1 MKLLTRSV
9 LGGVVA
15 VSAALSFG
23 APDGGWWEE
32 GGGEEPSVVSR
43 KLRLVV
49 VEELTEAGEQKAPV
63 DEKKLAEL
71 AESLAKR
78 AHCSAE
84 AAEVKGVEQHEE
96 GEVKLPES
104 ATPEPTRE
112 VYTLRRGEKADAAD
126 MVRGLCRAIERGSE
140 FLLRVE
146 VGAGEELEKETVQ
159 AVNEYGEWLEVNRE
173 AMENARAV
181 SGMTLPDGWSATID
195 GEDTYLIAPERK
207 DVKKG
212 TILKI
217 PAHEID
223 TVKPVVLGQE
233 ETRVRVSRVE
243 ESGKDEPRAYMQ
255 FKIPAETW
263 KNAKLGIPVIKLI
276 NAQ

>member
-1 MKLLTRSV
+1 M
-9 LGGVVA
+9 GGIVA

-23 APDGGWWEE
+23 APGAEWWEV
-32 GGGEEPSVVSR
+32 EPGKDPSGVTR

-49 VEELTEAGEQKAPV
+49 VEEPTGAGEQKAPPE
-63 DEKKLAEL
+63 EKKLAEL
-71 AESLAKR
+71 AKSLAKR

-84 AAEVKGVEQHEE
+84 TAEINDEKQREVE
-96 GEVKLPES
+96 EVQPPENP
-104 ATPEPTRE
+104 TPKPTRE
-112 VYTLRRGEKADAAD
+112 VYTLRRGEKTAAAD
-126 MVRGLCRAIERGSE
+126 IVRTLCRAIERGSE

-146 VGAGEELEKETVQ
+146 VGASGELEEDALR
-159 AVNEYGEWLEVNRE
+159 AVSEYGEWLEVNRE
-173 AMENARAV
+173 AVENARAV

-207 DVKKG
+207 DVEKG

-223 TVKPVVLGQE
+223 TVKPVVLGQA
-233 ETRVRVSRVE
+233 ETRVRVRRVE

-255 FKIPAETW
+255 FKMPTETW

>member
-173 AMENARAV
+173 A
-181 SGMTLPDGWSATID
+181 TID

>member
-1 MKLLTRSV
+1 MLTRLA
-9 LGGVVA
+9 LGGAVV

-23 APDGGWWEE
+23 AP
-32 GGGEEPSVVSR
+32 GEEWREDASGKEPTTVLR

-49 VEELTEAGEQKAPV
+49 VEGPTEAGEQKAPP

-84 AAEVKGVEQHEE
+84 AAEIRGGERHEE
-96 GEVKLPES
+96 GEAQPPENL
-104 ATPEPTRE
+104 TPEPTRE
-112 VYTLRRGEKADAAD
+112 VCTLKRGGKAAAAD
-126 MVRGLCRAIERGSE
+126 MVHALCRAIERGSE

-146 VGAGEELEKETVQ
+146 VGERGELEKETVQ
-159 AVNEYGEWLEVNRE
+159 AVGEYGEWLEVNQE
-173 AMENARAV
+173 AVENARAV

-233 ETRVRVSRVE
+233 ETRVRVRRVE

-255 FKIPAETW
+255 FKIPAEAW
-263 KNAKLGIPVIKLI
+263 KNAKLNIPVIKLI